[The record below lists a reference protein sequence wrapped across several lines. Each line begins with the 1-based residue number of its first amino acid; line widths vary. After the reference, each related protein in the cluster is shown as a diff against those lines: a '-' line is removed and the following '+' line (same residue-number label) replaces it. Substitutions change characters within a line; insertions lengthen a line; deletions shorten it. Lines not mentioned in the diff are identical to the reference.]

1 MVTNEKTRFFWH
13 SILGKRISDIFK
25 NVRFRKTCQRFGNF
39 FSIVFIKE
47 DLPRQLFIFIYRIE
61 DENKS

>member
-1 MVTNEKTRFFWH
+1 MVTNEKTRFFSD

-25 NVRFRKTCQRFGNF
+25 NVRNQKTCQRFEKF

-47 DLPRQLFIFIYRIE
+47 DLSRQYFIFLYRIE
-61 DENKS
+61 DENK